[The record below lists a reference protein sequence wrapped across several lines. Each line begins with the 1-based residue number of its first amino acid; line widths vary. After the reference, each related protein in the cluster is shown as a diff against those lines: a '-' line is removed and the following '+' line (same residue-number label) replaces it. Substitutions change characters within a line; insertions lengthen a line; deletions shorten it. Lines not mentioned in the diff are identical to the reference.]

1 MTNSCENICYFRVSK
16 TDETEQDLDQQVK
29 AVIERYKLKDPKIF
43 IERGSAYNLD
53 KIENR
58 LEFFNMLNYMFD
70 ADKTTIT
77 DVFKG
82 NIPKKNI
89 NLYVFGYDRIMRN
102 LELNMLFSILTYLSG
117 NDIYSYKED
126 HIITK
131 RSGSSIERFTNFLLI
146 SISAQ
151 SSESYSESISLNTKK
166 SFKLIE
172 GATFSVDGNKVG
184 SKFKNVNS
192 DKISI
197 SSSKLVKMNHKI
209 IELCNYYE
217 GNNFKGYYNLIIN
230 SISSEFGIK
239 LSKGYLSKIKLKN
252 G

>member
-1 MTNSCENICYFRVSK
+1 MKSTEDICYFRVSK

-29 AVIERYKLKDPKIF
+29 AVIQRYKLQDPKVF

-58 LEFFNMLNYMFD
+58 LEFFKMLNYMFD
-70 ADKTTIT
+70 ADTTSII

-82 NIPKKNI
+82 NLPKKNI

-117 NDIYSYKED
+117 NNIFSYKED

-131 RSGSSIERFTNFLLI
+131 RGGSSIERFTNFLLI

-151 SSESYSESISLNTKK
+151 SSESYSEAISKNTKK
-166 SFKLIE
+166 SFRTIN
-172 GATFSVDGNKVG
+172 GATFSLDGNKVG
-184 SKFKNVNS
+184 NKFKDLEGV
-192 DKISI
+192 KISI
-197 SSSKLVKMNHKI
+197 SSTKLTNMNKRVI
-209 IELCNYYE
+209 DLCNYYE
-217 GNNFKGYYNLIIN
+217 RHNFVGYYSLVLNKIR
-230 SISSEFGIK
+230 SEFKIN
-239 LSKGYLSKIKLKN
+239 LSKAYLSKLKEKMK
-252 G
+252 